1 MEVNDRKDFLSVSE
15 NVLLQ
20 SFITEYI
27 RVFIVDL
34 ENDRYS
40 LLYEKEEDPLIR
52 DLMRSTT
59 GYAQFNH
66 RISALYT
73 DPAYISWR
81 EEEGS
86 TEHIRTML
94 QTQPVFTFVYP
105 FKTDKRWLKLEIRL
119 LEKKDGIPARVLLGL
134 KDTRHSIK
142 EAFSLDQ
149 GSMDSGQS
157 LEQYISSLLSRLDW
171 EKRYRRALSYDAA
184 GVFEINVSRNRIVSG
199 AADNEELFYHE
210 PGVNIPGDFDI
221 HLTSWRKRILSPR
234 ERELFDRTINQ
245 RALMEAFYSG
255 VTEFS
260 LSYRVNDRYGV
271 PAYLR
276 ENVVLTKNE
285 ETGEVTGLIV
295 MRDITAQKMV
305 EEENERRRRLITA
318 LSSDYTT
325 VFLANLERDTY
336 EMYRGSEGVMTQYS
350 RCLVRSFQESV
361 RLFAEKG
368 VNQQDRDMFINM
380 FDPETLRRNLREKEY
395 FYFTFRFG
403 MDRGPVFIRAKILR
417 VGNADQDLSDVI
429 IGFADI
435 TEERRSE
442 EQQRRLLENALER
455 ARNADHAKSIFLT
468 NMSHDIRT
476 PMNAILGFTHI
487 AMAHL
492 EDEERVRD
500 CLNKILDSGDHL
512 LGLINNILDMSR
524 IESGRMELHE
534 REGSFRDTL
543 SFVQDA
549 MRPMVNEKN
558 ITLSVEIDSRSE
570 LIFCYDQTA
579 MRQLLLN
586 LLNNSVKFTEPGGRI
601 QLRIKEENPASAGY
615 SSLFISVMDNGIG
628 MNRDFVRRIFE
639 PFERE
644 YDPAVSRTPGNG
656 LGMPICKGIVESMG
670 GTIDVYTEKGIGTE
684 VVIHLSLRLPKGSRQ
699 SGTESAGVSSGDP
712 SSRRPQELKEEAGGT
727 HTGYTSEKDRDFPS
741 QELFVELDPSGKR
754 LLVVEDNELN
764 MEIACELLEEAGF
777 TIEKAFNGREAV
789 RMVAVS
795 EPGYYDAILMDVQ
808 MPVMDGYEATARIRG
823 LQDLDHAGI
832 PIIAMT
838 ANVFEEDMRKCLEA
852 GMDAFIAK
860 PVEIRKV
867 IRTLTPVLQAHG
879 RIMPRRNRV

>member
-20 SFITEYI
+20 SIITEYI

-66 RISALYT
+66 QISALYT

-403 MDRGPVFIRAKILR
+403 MDRGPAFIRAKILR

-628 MNRDFVRRIFE
+628 MNRRLSAGLPGTGSECRSARGSWSLWAERSTSTRR
-639 PFERE
+639 
-644 YDPAVSRTPGNG
+644 
-656 LGMPICKGIVESMG
+656 
-670 GTIDVYTEKGIGTE
+670 
-684 VVIHLSLRLPKGSRQ
+684 KGS
-699 SGTESAGVSSGDP
+699 
-712 SSRRPQELKEEAGGT
+712 
-727 HTGYTSEKDRDFPS
+727 
-741 QELFVELDPSGKR
+741 
-754 LLVVEDNELN
+754 
-764 MEIACELLEEAGF
+764 
-777 TIEKAFNGREAV
+777 GRK
-789 RMVAVS
+789 
-795 EPGYYDAILMDVQ
+795 L
-808 MPVMDGYEATARIRG
+808 
-823 LQDLDHAGI
+823 
-832 PIIAMT
+832 
-838 ANVFEEDMRKCLEA
+838 
-852 GMDAFIAK
+852 
-860 PVEIRKV
+860 
-867 IRTLTPVLQAHG
+867 
-879 RIMPRRNRV
+879 

>member
-119 LEKKDGIPARVLLGL
+119 LEKKDGVPARVLLGL

-210 PGVNIPGDFDI
+210 PGVNIPGDFDV

-318 LSSDYTT
+318 LSFTIGMYT
-325 VFLANLERDTY
+325 
-336 EMYRGSEGVMTQYS
+336 GIS
-350 RCLVRSFQESV
+350 SFS
-361 RLFAEKG
+361 ASSG
-368 VNQQDRDMFINM
+368 
-380 FDPETLRRNLREKEY
+380 TAC
-395 FYFTFRFG
+395 T
-403 MDRGPVFIRAKILR
+403 
-417 VGNADQDLSDVI
+417 
-429 IGFADI
+429 
-435 TEERRSE
+435 
-442 EQQRRLLENALER
+442 
-455 ARNADHAKSIFLT
+455 
-468 NMSHDIRT
+468 
-476 PMNAILGFTHI
+476 AIL
-487 AMAHL
+487 
-492 EDEERVRD
+492 
-500 CLNKILDSGDHL
+500 
-512 LGLINNILDMSR
+512 
-524 IESGRMELHE
+524 
-534 REGSFRDTL
+534 
-543 SFVQDA
+543 
-549 MRPMVNEKN
+549 
-558 ITLSVEIDSRSE
+558 
-570 LIFCYDQTA
+570 Y
-579 MRQLLLN
+579 
-586 LLNNSVKFTEPGGRI
+586 
-601 QLRIKEENPASAGY
+601 
-615 SSLFISVMDNGIG
+615 
-628 MNRDFVRRIFE
+628 
-639 PFERE
+639 
-644 YDPAVSRTPGNG
+644 
-656 LGMPICKGIVESMG
+656 
-670 GTIDVYTEKGIGTE
+670 
-684 VVIHLSLRLPKGSRQ
+684 
-699 SGTESAGVSSGDP
+699 
-712 SSRRPQELKEEAGGT
+712 
-727 HTGYTSEKDRDFPS
+727 
-741 QELFVELDPSGKR
+741 
-754 LLVVEDNELN
+754 
-764 MEIACELLEEAGF
+764 
-777 TIEKAFNGREAV
+777 
-789 RMVAVS
+789 
-795 EPGYYDAILMDVQ
+795 
-808 MPVMDGYEATARIRG
+808 ATAS
-823 LQDLDHAGI
+823 
-832 PIIAMT
+832 
-838 ANVFEEDMRKCLEA
+838 
-852 GMDAFIAK
+852 
-860 PVEIRKV
+860 
-867 IRTLTPVLQAHG
+867 
-879 RIMPRRNRV
+879 

>member
-1 MEVNDRKDFLSVSE
+1 MEVNNRKDFLSISE

-20 SFITEYI
+20 SFITEFI
-27 RVFIVDL
+27 RIFIIDL

-40 LLYEKEEDPLIR
+40 LLYEKEEDPRISELVSR
-52 DLMRSTT
+52 TA
-59 GYAQFNH
+59 GYARFNH
-66 RISALYT
+66 LISNLYT
-73 DPAYISWR
+73 DPAFISWR

-86 TEHIRTML
+86 PEHIRARL
-94 QTQPVFTFVYP
+94 KDQPVYTFVYP
-105 FKTDKRWLKLEIRL
+105 FKKDKRWLELEVRL
-119 LEKKDGIPARVLLGL
+119 LEKKDGIPVRVLLGL
-134 KDTRHSIK
+134 KDTRHRKK
-142 EAFSLDQ
+142 EAFP
-149 GSMDSGQS
+149 
-157 LEQYISSLLSRLDW
+157 LEQTGQDSSGGLEKYIGAVGSWLDW

-184 GVFEINVSRNRIVSG
+184 GVFEINVTSNRIISG
-199 AADNEELFYHE
+199 AADNEELFYPE
-210 PGVNIPGDFDI
+210 PGVDIPGDFDV
-221 HLTSWRKRILSPR
+221 HLASWRKRILSPL
-234 ERELFDRTINQ
+234 EREVFDRTINQ
-245 RALMEAFYSG
+245 RALLEAFSSG
-255 VTEFS
+255 VTEFD
-260 LSYRVNDRYGV
+260 LSYGVCDRYGV

-276 ENVVLTKNE
+276 ETVVLTQNK
-285 ETGEVTGLIV
+285 ETGVVTGLIV

-305 EEENERRRRLITA
+305 EEENEHRRRLIAA
-318 LSSDYTT
+318 LSFDYTT
-325 VFLANLERDTY
+325 VFLVNLGQDTY
-336 EMYRGSEGVMTQYS
+336 ETYRSNEEVMKYFS
-350 RCLVRSFQESV
+350 GCFVPSFQESV
-361 RLFAEKG
+361 KLFAEEG
-368 VNQQDRDMFINM
+368 VFWQDRSIFINM
-380 FDPETLRRNLREKEY
+380 FDPVTLRRNLAEKEHC
-395 FYFTFRFG
+395 FFTFRYST
-403 MDRGPVFIRAKILR
+403 DRGPVFIRTKILR
-417 VGNADQDLSDVI
+417 VGSADQELTEFL
-429 IGFADI
+429 IGFANI

-455 ARNADHAKSIFLT
+455 ARNADHAKSLFLT

-476 PMNAILGFTHI
+476 PMNAILGFTRI
-487 AMAHL
+487 ALGHL

-500 CLNKILDSGDHL
+500 CLDKILDSGDHL

-534 REGSFRDTL
+534 REGSLRETL
-543 SFVQDA
+543 FFVQDA

-558 ITLSVEIDSRSE
+558 ISLSVEIESRSE
-570 LIFCYDQTA
+570 MVFCYDQTA

-601 QLRIKEENPASAGY
+601 QIKLKEESPAPAGY
-615 SSLFISVMDNGIG
+615 SSLFISVLDNGIG

-644 YDPAVSRTPGNG
+644 YDPNVTRVPGNG

-670 GTIDVYTEKGIGTE
+670 GTIDVYTEKGVGTE
-684 VVIHLSLRLPKGSRQ
+684 VVIHLSLRLPQGSRQ
-699 SGTESAGVSSGDP
+699 TEPEISEAA
-712 SSRRPQELKEEAGGT
+712 AGGPPRAEET
-727 HTGYTSEKDRDFPS
+727 AGRTLPGYGPEKDRDYSS
-741 QELFVELDPSGKR
+741 QELFVELDPRGKR

-777 TIEKAFNGREAV
+777 TVEKAFNGREAV
-789 RMVAVS
+789 RMVSVS
-795 EPGYYDAILMDVQ
+795 PQDYYDAILMDVQ

-832 PIIAMT
+832 PIVAMT

-879 RIMPRRNRV
+879 RITPRRNRV